1 MRFRSSFSLLLPA
14 VLSIG
19 CASQQ
24 TLESQAATAS
34 RQFEDM
40 KQAQA
45 GLAAAQQNLEAR
57 VAKLEANTAA
67 QTARLDQF
75 GPTSTE
81 LKNQLDTLQNQ
92 SATQQAVLSAFSG
105 RVDKQD
111 AALAQARE
119 AADDAVKTSHD
130 SSTAQQAALSTLTS
144 RVDKQDTA
152 LAQAREAADDAVKIS
167 RDSRMV
173 SGKVVDSLTLTEG
186 MVLYSYEQPDLTA
199 RGKAALDE
207 LIARARPQLPY
218 IFIEIIGYSDD
229 YSLNSQN
236 RRIALDRAESVR
248 RYLFEVGGIPLHR
261 MSTISYGDLKPIAS
275 NDSIEGRSR
284 NRRVM
289 IQVLK

>member
-1 MRFRSSFSLLLPA
+1 MRLRSGLCLLVPALLSL
-14 VLSIG
+14 G

-24 TLESQAATAS
+24 TLESQAASAN

-45 GLAAAQQNLEAR
+45 SLAAGQQKLEAR
-57 VAKLEANTAA
+57 IAKLEANTAA
-67 QTARLDQF
+67 QTARLDQI

-81 LKNQLDTLQNQ
+81 LKNQLNALQDQ
-92 SATQQAVLSAFSG
+92 SAAQQATLSALTS
-105 RVDKQD
+105 RADKQD

-119 AADDAVKTSHD
+119 NADDAVKTLHD
-130 SSTAQQAALSTLTS
+130 SSTAQQAALATLTS
-144 RVDKQDTA
+144 RADRQDTA

-173 SGKVVDSLTLTEG
+173 SGKVVDTLTLTDD
-186 MVLYSYEQPDLTA
+186 MVLYSYEQPDLTEK
-199 RGKAALDE
+199 GKAALNE

-248 RYLFEVGGIPLHR
+248 RYLFEVGDIPLHR
-261 MSTISYGDLKPIAS
+261 MSTISFGDLKPIAS

-284 NRRVM
+284 NRRVT